1 MKGKK
6 NSIDVFH
13 PNRIDK
19 EKNKVELSLKLSD
32 IDPENN
38 PVKPRLQRKRKRKE
52 ESKAK
57 CSNSYNS
64 SLNSW
69 LVKWDVFFGLQ
80 VQYSRA
86 LLTALHSTEK
96 SITKHTI
103 YTHKNFLW
111 PAIFISYSRQ
121 MAYDKTDTSDLSS
134 SQQSQTSKACS
145 FL

>member
-1 MKGKK
+1 MGRLISFEREKK
-6 NSIDVFH
+6 SIDVSH

-57 CSNSYNS
+57 CSNSYDS

-69 LVKWDVFFGLQ
+69 LVKWNVFFVLQ
-80 VQYSRA
+80 VQ
-86 LLTALHSTEK
+86 
-96 SITKHTI
+96 
-103 YTHKNFLW
+103 
-111 PAIFISYSRQ
+111 
-121 MAYDKTDTSDLSS
+121 
-134 SQQSQTSKACS
+134 
-145 FL
+145 